1 MNKKKA
7 TVGSSL
13 LEAIAE
19 YALKIEKIRRHD
31 PDNSAELAC
40 LYSGISGINECVTAL
55 RANGFVTDH
64 ENRMLDTEV
73 QRLYDLC
80 RTGC

>member
-1 MNKKKA
+1 MNKKEA

-13 LEAIAE
+13 LEAIEE
-19 YALKIEKIRRHD
+19 YALKIEKIRKHD
-31 PDNSAELAC
+31 PENSAELAC

-55 RANGFVTDH
+55 RANGFITEH
-64 ENRMLDTEV
+64 ENSELDTEMH
-73 QRLYDLC
+73 RLYVLC